1 MDRIIRF
8 PVLRNC
14 SRYVVCKSLS
24 ASRNS
29 PRADASFAHP
39 PCQAAGRIMLQLRIC
54 PFSPG
59 HHRHPARRQQH
70 LAVLQA
76 GGHEGPEIR
85 FGKRSDKSQ
94 DGIIPRILP
103 HPGQHPQ
110 QCNPGKGIQFCQPEI
125 QRLSV
130 RRDGD
135 GFNNFTHW
143 TPHSFSLDMI

>member
-29 PRADASFAHP
+29 PRADASFARP
-39 PCQAAGRIMLQLRIC
+39 PCQAAGGIMLQFRNH

-59 HHRHPARRQQH
+59 HHRHPACRQQH
-70 LAVLQA
+70 FAVLQA
-76 GGHEGPEIR
+76 GGHEGPEVR

-94 DGIIPRILP
+94 DGIIPRILRY
-103 HPGQHPQ
+103 PGQHPQ
-110 QCNPGKGIQFCQPEI
+110 QGRSGKGVQLRQSEVLRFP
-125 QRLSV
+125 V
-130 RRDGD
+130 HGD
-135 GFNNFTHW
+135 RKNLHDFAH
-143 TPHSFSLDMI
+143 